1 MEDQSMQSLFQD
13 LRYSLRQLIHSPG
26 FSLTA
31 VISLALGIGATT
43 AVFSVVYAA
52 LIHPYPYPEA
62 DRIVRLTVEGKAGQD
77 QGVSLNSPQIQQLRQ
92 SPAVDS
98 LVAMDDWSL
107 TLTGHDLPENVEAI
121 YLTSNGF
128 NFLGVPTLLGRG
140 LLPSDAVDGEDPQA
154 VIVLGNKFWRRH
166 FNSSPAVL
174 GQTIQLDRKNYRI
187 VGVAA
192 PRFTWYSADVYL
204 PLKLSQ
210 DPVPI
215 YVVNFRLKPG
225 ESLDAANAAL
235 QPLMEQFAK
244 DTPKHFPEHFHVHLQ
259 RLNDWVLRET
269 GRTLY
274 LLLAAVGLLLAI
286 GCGNVSILLLARGT
300 VRQHELSVRSAIGAS
315 RGRIIRQL
323 LTESLLLA
331 TTGAALGVLATYGI
345 LAGIRVL
352 LPRYAFAPEVVIGI
366 NLPVLFF
373 STGVALLTGILF
385 GLWPALQLSRPQLG
399 QMMQSSTR
407 RLAGSVHARRSQSLL
422 ISGQIA
428 LTVLLLAGAAA
439 SMEGFV
445 RMIHTPLGYDPHNV
459 ISVWIPLHNN
469 SLTGWAARSAYFEQ
483 LLAKVSEAPGVT
495 AAAISSNAT
504 PPRNGWNTRFEILG
518 RAALEEQDALV
529 NYVGQ
534 AYFQTL
540 HIPLLWGRLWSES
553 ESHNAAHVV
562 VINQTMARLYF
573 PHGDAIGHSIKL
585 PRIENRPPIVL
596 SAPGIADS
604 WLQIIGVTADDR
616 DAGLREPI
624 KPEVFVP
631 WTLSMR
637 EYTQILVR
645 SNVAP
650 LSLLHTIRTQ
660 LAAVNGDQ
668 QTGNEAND
676 LEQWVKDD
684 PEWQQGHLV
693 TWIFGAFSVLAL
705 ALAAVGLYS
714 VVSFTVTQRTSEFGI
729 RMALGAQREHLARI
743 VFASM
748 VASVGGGLVA
758 GAGLSLALNRFL
770 AAWAESSN
778 EPVILAG
785 AALVLTLVAG
795 IACAFPAWRASRVE
809 PVIALRSE

>member
-1 MEDQSMQSLFQD
+1 MESLFQD
-13 LRYSLRQLIHSPG
+13 LRYSLRQLINSPG

-52 LIHPYPYPEA
+52 LINPFPYPQA
-62 DRIVRLTVEGKAGQD
+62 DRIVRLTVESKSGED
-77 QGVSLNSPQIQQLRQ
+77 HGVSLNGPQIQQLRQ

-107 TLTGHDLPENVEAI
+107 TLTGHDLPEDVEAI

-128 NFLGVPTLLGRG
+128 NFLGMPTLLGRG
-140 LLPSDAVDGEDPQA
+140 LLPADAVDGQDPQA
-154 VIVLGNKFWRRH
+154 VVVLGNKFWRQH
-166 FNSSPAVL
+166 FNSNPAVL
-174 GQTIQLDRKNYRI
+174 GQTLQLDRKNYRI

-204 PLKLSQ
+204 PLKLTQ

-215 YVVNFRLKPG
+215 YTVNFRLKPG
-225 ESLDAANAAL
+225 DSLAAANAKL
-235 QPLMEQFAK
+235 QPLMEQLAK
-244 DTPKHFPEHFHVHLQ
+244 DTPKHFPEHFQVHVQ
-259 RLNDWVLRET
+259 KLNDWVVKQM
-269 GRTLY
+269 GGTLY
-274 LLLAAVGLLLAI
+274 LLLGGVALLLAI

-315 RGRIIRQL
+315 RGRIVRQL

-331 TTGAALGVLATYGI
+331 TTGAALGVLAAYGI

-373 STGVALLTGILF
+373 SIGVALLTGVLF
-385 GLWPALQLSRPQLG
+385 GLWPALQLSRPQVG
-399 QMMQSSTR
+399 QMMQSSAR
-407 RLAGSVHARRSQSLL
+407 RVTGSVGGRRSHNML

-428 LTVLLLAGAAA
+428 LTMLLLAGAAA

-445 RMIHTPLGYDPHNV
+445 RMIHMPLGYDPHHV
-459 ISVWIPLHNN
+459 ISIGIPLHND

-483 LLAKVSEAPGVT
+483 LLAKVSDTPGVI
-495 AAAISSNAT
+495 AAAISTNAT

-518 RAALEEQDALV
+518 RAAQEQQDALV

-534 AYFQTL
+534 TYFETL
-540 HIPLLWGRLWSES
+540 RISLLRGRLWNEP
-553 ESHNAAHVV
+553 ENHQAAHVV

-573 PHGDAIGHSIKL
+573 PDGDAIGHSIKL
-585 PRIENRPPIVL
+585 PRIEDRPPIVL

-604 WLQIIGVTADDR
+604 WLQIVGIVADDR
-616 DAGLREPI
+616 DSGLREPI
-624 KPEVFVP
+624 KPEAFVP

-645 SNVAP
+645 SEVPP
-650 LSLLHTIRTQ
+650 LYLLHTIRTR
-660 LAAVNGDQ
+660 LASVNADQ
-668 QTGNEAND
+668 QTGNEVED
-676 LEQWVKDD
+676 LEQWIRDE

-693 TWIFGAFSVLAL
+693 TWIFGAFSLLAL

-714 VVSFTVTQRTSEFGI
+714 VVSYTVTQRTNEFGI
-729 RMALGAQREHLARI
+729 RMALGAQRAHVVRI

-748 VASVGGGLVA
+748 LVSVGSGLLA
-758 GAGLSLALNRFL
+758 GVGFTLALNRIL
-770 AAWAESSN
+770 EAWAEGSSRD
-778 EPVILAG
+778 PIILLA

-795 IACAFPAWRASRVE
+795 IACAVPARRASRVE
-809 PVIALRSE
+809 PMTALRCE

>member
-1 MEDQSMQSLFQD
+1 MQSLFQD
-13 LRYSLRQLIHSPG
+13 IRYSLRQLINSPG

-52 LIHPYPYPEA
+52 LIHPFPYPEA
-62 DRIVRLTVEGKAGQD
+62 DRIVRLTVEGKAGQE

-128 NFLGVPTLLGRG
+128 NFLGVPALLGRG
-140 LLPSDAVDGEDPQA
+140 LLPSDAVDGQDPQA
-154 VIVLGNKFWRRH
+154 VIVLGNKFWRRY
-166 FNSSPAVL
+166 FNASPAVL
-174 GQTIQLDRKNYRI
+174 GQTIQLDQKNYRI

-204 PLKLSQ
+204 PLKLTQ
-210 DPVPI
+210 DPAPI

-225 ESLDAANAAL
+225 ESLEVANAAL
-235 QPLMEQFAK
+235 QPLIEQFAK

-259 RLNDWVLRET
+259 RLNDWVLRQT

-331 TTGAALGVLATYGI
+331 TTGAALGVLAAYGI

-373 STGVALLTGILF
+373 SIGVALLTGILF

-407 RLAGSVHARRSQSLL
+407 RLAGSIHGRRSQSLL

-469 SLTGWAARSAYFEQ
+469 SLTGWAARSAYFDR
-483 LLAKVSEAPGVT
+483 LLTKVNETPGVT

-518 RAALEEQDALV
+518 RAALEQQDALV

-540 HIPLLWGRLWSES
+540 HIPLLWGRSWNES
-553 ESHNAAHVV
+553 ENHNAAHVV

-631 WTLSMR
+631 WTLCMR

-650 LSLLHTIRTQ
+650 LSLLNTIRTQ

-668 QTGNEAND
+668 QTGNEADD
-676 LEQWVKDD
+676 LEQRVKDD

-714 VVSFTVTQRTSEFGI
+714 VVSYTVTQRTSEFGI

-743 VFASM
+743 VFTSM

-758 GAGLSLALNRFL
+758 GAGLSVALSRFL

-778 EPVILAG
+778 QPVILA
-785 AALVLTLVAG
+785 AAAVVLTLVAG
-795 IACAFPAWRASRVE
+795 IACAFPAWRASQVE

>member
-31 VISLALGIGATT
+31 VMSLALGIGATT

-743 VFASM
+743 VFASI

-758 GAGLSLALNRFL
+758 GTGLSLALNRFL

>member
-1 MEDQSMQSLFQD
+1 MQSLFQD

-31 VISLALGIGATT
+31 VMSLALGIGATT

>member
-1 MEDQSMQSLFQD
+1 MQSLFQD
-13 LRYSLRQLIHSPG
+13 LRYSLRQLINSPG

-52 LIHPYPYPEA
+52 LINPFPYPQA
-62 DRIVRLTVEGKAGQD
+62 DRIFRLTVESKSGED
-77 QGVSLNSPQIQQLRQ
+77 HGVSLNGPQIFQLRQ

-98 LVAMDDWSL
+98 LVAMDEWSL

-128 NFLGVPTLLGRG
+128 NFLGMPTLLGRG
-140 LLPSDAVDGEDPQA
+140 LLPADAIDGQEPQA
-154 VIVLGNKFWRRH
+154 VVVLGNKFWRQH
-166 FNSSPAVL
+166 FNSNPAVL
-174 GQTIQLDRKNYRI
+174 GQTLQLDRKNYRI

-204 PLKLSQ
+204 PLKLTQ

-225 ESLDAANAAL
+225 ESAAMADAAL
-235 QPLMEQFAK
+235 QPLMEQLAK
-244 DTPKHFPEHFHVHLQ
+244 DTPKHFPEHFQVRVQ
-259 RLNDWVLRET
+259 KLNEWVVKQM
-269 GRTLY
+269 GGTLY
-274 LLLAAVGLLLAI
+274 LLLGGVALLLAI

-315 RGRIIRQL
+315 RGRIVRQL

-331 TTGAALGVLATYGI
+331 TTGAVLGVLAAYGI
-345 LAGIRVL
+345 LAGIRVV

-366 NLPVLFF
+366 NPPVLFF
-373 STGVALLTGILF
+373 SIAVALLTGVLF
-385 GLWPALQLSRPQLG
+385 GLWPALQLSRRQVG
-399 QMMQSSTR
+399 QMMQSSAR
-407 RLAGSVHARRSQSLL
+407 RLAGSVGGRRSHNML

-428 LTVLLLAGAAA
+428 ITMLLLAGAAA

-445 RMIHTPLGYDPHNV
+445 RMIHMPLGYDPHNV
-459 ISVWIPLHNN
+459 IAIFIPLHND

-483 LLAKVSEAPGVT
+483 LLAKVSDTPGVT

-518 RAALEEQDALV
+518 RAALEQQDALV
-529 NYVGQ
+529 NFVGQ
-534 AYFQTL
+534 AYFETL
-540 HIPLLWGRLWSES
+540 RIPVLRGRLWNEP
-553 ESHNAAHVV
+553 ENLAAGHVV
-562 VINQTMARLYF
+562 VINRTMAQLYF
-573 PHGDAIGHSIKL
+573 PNGDAIGHSIKL

-596 SAPGIADS
+596 SAPDIADS
-604 WLQIIGVTADDR
+604 WLQIVGIVADDR

-624 KPEVFVP
+624 KPEAFVP

-645 SNVAP
+645 SDVPP
-650 LSLLHTIRTQ
+650 LSLLHTIRGR
-660 LAAVNGDQ
+660 LASVNADQ
-668 QTGNEAND
+668 QTGNEVED
-676 LEQWVKDD
+676 LEQWIRDE

-714 VVSFTVTQRTSEFGI
+714 VVSYTVTQRTNEFGI
-729 RMALGAQREHLARI
+729 RMALGAQREHVVRI

-748 VASVGGGLVA
+748 LVSVGSGLLA
-758 GAGLSLALNRFL
+758 GVGFTLALNRIL
-770 AAWAESSN
+770 AAWAEGSSRD
-778 EPVILAG
+778 PIILLA

-795 IACAFPAWRASRVE
+795 IACALPARRASRVE
-809 PVIALRSE
+809 PMTALRCE

>member
-1 MEDQSMQSLFQD
+1 MPSLFQD
-13 LRYSLRQLIHSPG
+13 LRYSLRQLIHNPG

-52 LIHPYPYPEA
+52 LIHPYPYAEA
-62 DRIVRLTVEGKAGQD
+62 DRIVRLTVENKGGQD
-77 QGVSLNSPQIQQLRQ
+77 QGVSLNGPQIQQLRQ

-98 LVAMDDWSL
+98 LVAMDYWSL
-107 TLTGHDLPENVEAI
+107 TLTGHDLPENVETV

-128 NFLGVPTLLGRG
+128 NFLGVPALLGRG
-140 LLPSDAVDGEDPQA
+140 LLPSDAVDGQEPQA

-166 FNSSPAVL
+166 FNADPAVL
-174 GQTIQLDRKNYRI
+174 GKTIQLDRKNYRI
-187 VGVAA
+187 VGVAG

-210 DPVPI
+210 DPAPI

-225 ESLDAANAAL
+225 ESPQAANAAL
-235 QPLMEQFAK
+235 QPLMEQFAR
-244 DTPKHFPEHFHVHLQ
+244 DTPKHFPEHFHVHVS
-259 RLNDWVLRET
+259 RLNDWVVKQI

-274 LLLAAVGLLLAI
+274 LLLAAVALLLAI

-315 RGRIIRQL
+315 RGRIVRQL

-331 TTGAALGVLATYGI
+331 TSGAALGVLAAYGI
-345 LAGIRVL
+345 LAGIRML
-352 LPRYAFAPEVVIGI
+352 LPRYAFAPEVAVAI

-385 GLWPALQLSRPQLG
+385 GLWPALHLSRPQLG
-399 QMMQSSTR
+399 QMMQSSTG
-407 RLAGSVHARRSQSLL
+407 RLAGSVHGRRSQNLL

-428 LTVLLLAGAAA
+428 LTVLLLAGAVA

-445 RMIHTPLGYDPHNV
+445 RMIHAPLGYDPHNV
-459 ISVWIPLHNN
+459 ISLFIPLHDD
-469 SLTGWAARSAYFEQ
+469 SLTGWEARSAYFER
-483 LLAKVSEAPGVT
+483 LLAKVIDTPGVT
-495 AAAISSNAT
+495 AAAISTNAT
-504 PPRNGWNTRFEILG
+504 PPRNGSNMRFEILG
-518 RAALEEQDALV
+518 RAALEQQDALV
-529 NYVGQ
+529 NFVGH

-540 HIPLLWGRLWSES
+540 RIPVLRGRLWSES
-553 ESHNAAHVV
+553 ENHHAAHVA

-573 PHGDAIGHSIKL
+573 PNGDAIGHSIKL

-596 SAPGIADS
+596 SAPDIADS

-624 KPEVFVP
+624 KPEAFVP
-631 WTLSMR
+631 FTLSMR

-645 SNVAP
+645 SDVAP
-650 LSLLHTIRTQ
+650 LSLLHTIRAG
-660 LAAVNGDQ
+660 LASVNADQ
-668 QTGNEAND
+668 QTGNEVED
-676 LEQWVKDD
+676 PEQWVKDE

-693 TWIFGAFSVLAL
+693 SWIFGAFSILAL

-714 VVSFTVTQRTSEFGI
+714 VVSYTVTQRTSEFGI
-729 RMALGAQREHLARI
+729 RMALGAQREHVVRI

-748 VASVGGGLVA
+748 LVSVGGGLVA
-758 GAGLSLALNRFL
+758 GVGLSVALNRFL
-770 AAWAESSN
+770 TAWSESSYQ
-778 EPVILAG
+778 PMILVA
-785 AALVLTLVAG
+785 AALVLAVVAS

-809 PVIALRSE
+809 PMTALRSE